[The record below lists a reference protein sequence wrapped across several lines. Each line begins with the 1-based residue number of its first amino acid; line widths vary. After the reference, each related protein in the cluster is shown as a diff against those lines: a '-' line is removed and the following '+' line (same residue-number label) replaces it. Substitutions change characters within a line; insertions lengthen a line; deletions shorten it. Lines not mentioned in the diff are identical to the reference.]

1 MPPPVVVVG
10 AGIAGLSF
18 ALGLRVK
25 GDVLVLEASDRA
37 GGLIGTDSDGGYQ
50 CEWAA
55 NGFLFNG
62 DFTTGPGRVLKELGL
77 ESEMETSAD
86 AARKRYLIHR
96 GALTPLPTGP
106 VAFFR
111 SPLLSAGAKLR
122 TFREPF
128 VKTPP
133 PADGNESV
141 HGFLSRRFGVGIA
154 DAFADSIVSGVFAGD
169 AKALTMRGAFP
180 RATDAEAA
188 AGSVIKGMKG
198 GGMPGKLTSF
208 SGGMQTLIDRMAGAL
223 GDSLRLQCEVSAIGP
238 HENGVTVRVNGEAI
252 EASHVVLATPP
263 GRTATLIAPIDQKSA
278 RDLRRIRSARVAVLV
293 TGFRAEQVRTP
304 VDGFGFLVPRREK
317 MRILGSLWTSSIF
330 PGTAPAGRVLFR
342 TMIGGMH
349 DPKALTIPGRALLP
363 IALRELHDVMGIEGE
378 PEFMRVYKHD
388 PGIPQYEA
396 GHEEAVK
403 RVASRIGP
411 RVSMIGNGVDGVSVA
426 KLLELYERGLAFA
439 PQAETRVGAAG

>member
-1 MPPPVVVVG
+1 MPAPVVVVG

-18 ALGLRVK
+18 ALGLRTK
-25 GDVLVLEASDRA
+25 RDVIVLEASDRA
-37 GGLIGTDSDGGYQ
+37 GGLIRTDHDEGYT

-55 NGFLFNG
+55 NGFLFDG
-62 DFTTGPGRVLKELGL
+62 DFTKGPGRVLKDLGL
-77 ESEMETSAD
+77 ENEIVTSSD
-86 AARKRYLIHR
+86 ATRKRYLIHR

-106 VAFFR
+106 IAFFR
-111 SPLLSAGAKLR
+111 SPLLTAGAKLR
-122 TFREPF
+122 VFREPW

-141 HGFLSRRFGVGIA
+141 HAFLARRFGIGIA

-188 AGSVIKGMKG
+188 AGSVIKGMKSG
-198 GGMPGKLTSF
+198 GKPGKLTSF
-208 SGGMQTLIDRMAGAL
+208 RGGMQTLIDRMAGDL
-223 GDSLRLQCEVSAIGP
+223 GSSLRLNSEVSAIEP
-238 HENGVTVRVNGEAI
+238 HENGVTVRVNGESI
-252 EASHVVLATPP
+252 EASDVFLATPP
-263 GRTATLIAPIDQKSA
+263 GRTAALIAPIDQESA
-278 RDLRRIRSARVAVLV
+278 RDLRTIRSARVAVLV

-304 VDGFGFLVPRREK
+304 VDGFGFLVPRSEK

-330 PGTAPAGRVLFR
+330 PGTAPEGRVLFR

-349 DPKALTIPGRALLP
+349 DPKALTLPGRALLP
-363 IALRELHDVMGIEGE
+363 IALRELHDVMGIDGD
-378 PEFMRVYKHD
+378 PEFMKVFKND

-396 GHEEAVK
+396 GHEEIVK

-411 RVSMIGNGVDGVSVA
+411 RVSMIGNGVDGVAVA
-426 KLLELYERGLAFA
+426 KLLMLYERGLSFQG
-439 PQAETRVGAAG
+439 QAGTRAGVAG